1 MPGSFKGTK
10 PGSHV
15 DRTRTRPGGPSR
27 VARLL
32 AFREVLYTRMEEISF
47 RTSMTVLGG
56 VVAFAAVIA
65 TVSTLMS
72 VSTGPARH
80 AALSGPPVPP
90 APSSAPASPR
100 PAPASPSPSAS
111 PSSGPPSVTPSPVR
125 DTGPGAGDHAPV
137 TTVAAASA
145 PSPTV
150 PAPALSPSPA
160 RVSEQGAVAAWWA
173 WWLRVYGRGGDRA
186 YGGGTYGGYGRDR
199 GGFGGGGFGGGGFGG
214 R

>member
-10 PGSHV
+10 PGSHL
-15 DRTRTRPGGPSR
+15 DRTRTGPGGPSR
-27 VARLL
+27 VARLF

-65 TVSTLMS
+65 AVSTLMS
-72 VSTGPARH
+72 LSPGPARP
-80 AALSGPPVPP
+80 AALSGPQASA

-100 PAPASPSPSAS
+100 PASPSPSAS

-125 DTGPGAGDHAPV
+125 DTGPSAGTHAPV
-137 TTVAAASA
+137 TAVAAASA
-145 PSPTV
+145 PSATV

-160 RVSEQGAVAAWWA
+160 RVSEQAAAAAWWA

-186 YGGGTYGGYGRDR
+186 YGGSGRDR
-199 GGFGGGGFGGGGFGG
+199 GGFGGDGFG
-214 R
+214 RR

>member
-10 PGSHV
+10 PGSHH

-27 VARLL
+27 VARLF

-65 TVSTLMS
+65 AVSTLMS
-72 VSTGPARH
+72 LSAGPARP
-80 AALSGPPVPP
+80 AALSGAPVSA
-90 APSSAPASPR
+90 APSSAPASLR
-100 PAPASPSPSAS
+100 PAPASPSPS
-111 PSSGPPSVTPSPVR
+111 SGPPWVTPSPVR
-125 DTGPGAGDHAPV
+125 DTGPSAGTHAPV

-150 PAPALSPSPA
+150 PTPALSPSPA
-160 RVSEQGAVAAWWA
+160 RVSRQAAVAAWWA
-173 WWLRVYGRGGDRA
+173 WWLRVYGQ
-186 YGGGTYGGYGRDR
+186 GGGRAYGGYGRDR
-199 GGFGGGGFGGGGFGG
+199 GGFGGGFG
-214 R
+214 RR

>member
-10 PGSHV
+10 PGSHL

-27 VARLL
+27 VARLF

-47 RTSMTVLGG
+47 RTSMTVVGG

-65 TVSTLMS
+65 AVSTLMS
-72 VSTGPARH
+72 LSTGPARH
-80 AALSGPPVPP
+80 AALSGPPASA

-100 PAPASPSPSAS
+100 PAPAWPSPLAS

-125 DTGPGAGDHAPV
+125 DTGPSAGTHAPV
-137 TTVAAASA
+137 TAVAAASA
-145 PSPTV
+145 PATV
-150 PAPALSPSPA
+150 PAPGLSPSPA
-160 RVSEQGAVAAWWA
+160 RVSEQAAVAAWWA

-186 YGGGTYGGYGRDR
+186 YGGGTYGGSGRDR
-199 GGFGGGGFGGGGFGG
+199 GGFGGDGFG
-214 R
+214 RR